1 MKPPPFE
8 YYAPTTVEE
17 ALTHLDEHGDDAKP
31 LAGGQS
37 LIPMMNF
44 RLAQPAVLVDL
55 NNIPELSYIRGD
67 ENGGVLL
74 GAMARHKMVGQDPL
88 VAKRTPLV
96 HEAIPNIGT
105 PQVRTRGTFGGSL
118 SHADPSAELATVT
131 VALNGRMRLR
141 SKKRERWVP
150 ADEFFIGS
158 FTSVLEA
165 GELLVEIN
173 LPGLP
178 ERSGWSLMEVARRH
192 NDFALIGVAAVVQ
205 LDKNGS
211 CKEAKIVFLSAGDR
225 PVQARQAAE
234 LLKGQKPTAEAIQ
247 AAAEKAASADIDP
260 ASDIHATAEFRRHLA
275 NVLSRRALDEAFKRA
290 KGT

>member
-1 MKPPPFE
+1 
-8 YYAPTTVEE
+8 
-17 ALTHLDEHGDDAKP
+17 
-31 LAGGQS
+31 
-37 LIPMMNF
+37 
-44 RLAQPAVLVDL
+44 
-55 NNIPELSYIRGD
+55 
-67 ENGGVLL
+67 
-74 GAMARHKMVGQDPL
+74 MVGQDP
-88 VAKRTPLV
+88 VIAKRAPLV
-96 HEAIPNIGT
+96 HEVIPNIGT

-141 SKKRERWVP
+141 SQKGERWIP

-225 PVQARQAAE
+225 PEQAHQAAE
-234 LLKGQKPTAEAIQ
+234 LLKGQKPTTEAIQ
-247 AAAEKAASADIDP
+247 AAAEIAASADIDP
-260 ASDIHATAEFRRHLA
+260 GSDIHASAEFRRHLA
-275 NVLSRRALDEAFKRA
+275 SVLLRRALREAFKLA
-290 KGT
+290 EGN